1 MLLDSIQIYSKF
13 QKQEDLGLS
22 LMKETKK
29 SLENSEVFHLQMYL
43 NHNGAQGSQT
53 FYMF

>member
-29 SLENSEVFHLQMYL
+29 SLENSEVQLILKYTVTL
-43 NHNGAQGSQT
+43 
-53 FYMF
+53 